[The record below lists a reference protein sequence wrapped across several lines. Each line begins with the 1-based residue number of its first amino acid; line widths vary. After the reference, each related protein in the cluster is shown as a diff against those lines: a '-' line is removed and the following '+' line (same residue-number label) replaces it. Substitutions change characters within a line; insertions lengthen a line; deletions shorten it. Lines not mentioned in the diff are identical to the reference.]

1 MVQYTYRDR
10 SGATLPSCLLLS
22 CPVVWTSE
30 SPFNWL
36 FITVVQ
42 SSGL

>member
-1 MVQYTYRDR
+1 MVQCSYRDR
-10 SGATLPSCLLLS
+10 SGATLPRRPLFS

-36 FITVVQ
+36 SLTIVQ